1 MSVPLDPETEKTV
14 DSIIDRL
21 LSVRGNK
28 PGKATQVGPQSY
40 QYRVFLVSRYDAVCD
55 LESCDLNFKREK
67 PSWRLLILALSSG

>member
-28 PGKATQVGPQSY
+28 PGKATQVNLQRKNAFG
-40 QYRVFLVSRYDAVCD
+40 DC
-55 LESCDLNFKREK
+55 E
-67 PSWRLLILALSSG
+67 RLMYYSL

>member
-28 PGKATQVGPQSY
+28 PGKATQVVLSH
-40 QYRVFLVSRYDAVCD
+40 F
-55 LESCDLNFKREK
+55 
-67 PSWRLLILALSSG
+67 LLIIQQDLVFQTNLGNIISILDRDPVHRSQNAYFSL

>member
-40 QYRVFLVSRYDAVCD
+40 EVSRLFSVLLWFSPFSLVFWSLFETKEYDMEV
-55 LESCDLNFKREK
+55 
-67 PSWRLLILALSSG
+67 

>member
-28 PGKATQVGPQSY
+28 PGKATQV
-40 QYRVFLVSRYDAVCD
+40 D
-55 LESCDLNFKREK
+55 LQGKNALFGDCE
-67 PSWRLLILALSSG
+67 RLMYYSL